1 MNLKKLKWWPSN
13 QENMPVDANNP
24 LNPEDE
30 REEADKGK
38 VVSLFT
44 GNPIDNPAGL
54 ISPNEFWSRKRPE
67 LRGLLD
73 GPEIK
78 GFLEKNHAASGRY
91 QGSVYGTQE
100 SLKLGTAKLVSE
112 FQNTLEELKERR
124 KVEHQRLHMKLLET
138 QGVASGTNEMLEF
151 AKATVSQE
159 LDLLESQIAAAE
171 AGKGWIEE
179 ALNCYKLGFNRG
191 IREAI
196 EFDLI

>member
-1 MNLKKLKWWPSN
+1 MNLKKLKWWPN
-13 QENMPVDANNP
+13 HQESMPEQAINP
-24 LNPEDE
+24 LKPESDGE
-30 REEADKGK
+30 KGDKAN

-54 ISPNEFWSRKRPE
+54 VSPNEFWVRRRPE

-100 SLKLGTAKLVSE
+100 SLNLGIAKLVSE

-124 KVEHQRLHMKLLET
+124 KVKHQRLHMKLLET
-138 QGVASGTNEMLEF
+138 QGAASGTSEMLEF

-159 LDLLESQIAAAE
+159 LNLLESQIASAE

-179 ALNCYKLGFNRG
+179 ALNSYKLGFNRG
-191 IREAI
+191 LREAI